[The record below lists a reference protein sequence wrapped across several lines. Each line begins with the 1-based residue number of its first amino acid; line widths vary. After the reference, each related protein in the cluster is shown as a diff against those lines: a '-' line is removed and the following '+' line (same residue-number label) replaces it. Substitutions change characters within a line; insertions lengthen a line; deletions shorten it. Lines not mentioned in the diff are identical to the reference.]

1 MDEINKIKSISIWI
15 FIVPFIAVNT
25 CLILVTQFHG
35 LFPNQEDIIHN
46 AFPYFDGQASI
57 SRTAR
62 PYPSWLVFKPAMFFT
77 AFLLIKYWLY
87 NKKIIEFFSQD
98 HKFKKKIIFFG
109 IASAI
114 ALIIHSIFLGIK
126 FDNDFYKLF
135 RRVVMLLFIIFEI
148 VAQAYLVATFYSF
161 KEKLNNYINIF
172 YLKIKIILV
181 TTLILVAI
189 ISIPIISLP
198 GNDFLGFNLKFF
210 KHALE
215 WDYFL
220 GVISFYLLTF
230 KMWKKKLIFNPS
242 SSKNFK
248 T

>member
-1 MDEINKIKSISIWI
+1 MDQINKVKSMSIWI
-15 FIVPFIAVNT
+15 FLIPFLAVNT
-25 CLILVTQFHG
+25 CLLLITQFHS

-46 AFPYFDGQASI
+46 TFPYFDGGASI

-62 PYPSWLVFKPAMFFT
+62 PYPSWLIFKPAMFLTSF
-77 AFLLIKYWLY
+77 FLIKYWLY
-87 NKKIIEFFSQD
+87 NKHIIEFFD
-98 HKFKKKIIFFG
+98 KNHKHRKKIVFFG

-135 RRVVMLLFIIFEI
+135 RRIIMLSFIVFEI
-148 VAQAYLVATFYSF
+148 VAQAYLVLTYNSLRN
-161 KEKLNNYINIF
+161 KILDYINI
-172 YLKIKIILV
+172 KILNLKIILV
-181 TTLILVAI
+181 STLIVVAL

-198 GNDFLGFNLKFF
+198 GNNFFGFDLKFF

-230 KMWKKKLIFNPS
+230 LMWKKI
-242 SSKNFK
+242 
-248 T
+248 